1 MSGNRQF
8 KFFTVVS
15 ELSFFVG
22 NPLYNMEGGGGV
34 TLGGVGGYPNEE

>member
-1 MSGNRQF
+1 MSGNWQF
-8 KFFTVVS
+8 KFFTIVS

-22 NPLYNMEGGGGV
+22 YPLYNMEGGGV